1 MNLRLLRPRRSKGAQ
16 GFSLFEVI
24 VAMFIMLVGLLGI
37 IAVFGAGTNARLLAQ
52 ELVVSQELANMWA
65 DWMRF
70 RLNESKAAGGSLGV
84 LHLSD
89 LAAGKK
95 GDFNADSGDFHLGSG
110 SLVDLPTFQSN
121 VYSGYGW
128 EITDAKDYT
137 PVWAEEADPTKTHPW
152 DQRRDGSSVIPST
165 MGTGPQ
171 ALKQVQLTISR
182 GARLYRFNYIF
193 SGVGLKYDKLNP

>member
-1 MNLRLLRPRRSKGAQ
+1 MNLRLLRPRHARGAE

-24 VAMFIMLVGLLGI
+24 VAMFIMLVGLLGV

-65 DWMRF
+65 DWIRF
-70 RLNESKAAGGSLGV
+70 RMNDSKAVGGSLGI
-84 LHLSD
+84 LHLTD
-89 LAAGKK
+89 LSKGKK
-95 GDFNADSGDFHLGSG
+95 GEFNNDSGDFHMAAGNI
-110 SLVDLPTFQSN
+110 VNLPTYQSN

-128 EITDAKDYT
+128 EITDSKDYV
-137 PVWAEEADPTKTHPW
+137 PEWVEEADPTKTHPW
-152 DQRRDGSSVIPST
+152 DERRDGAAVIPAA
-165 MGTGPQ
+165 MGAGPQ

-182 GARLYRFNYIF
+182 GARLYRFVYIF

>member
-1 MNLRLLRPRRSKGAQ
+1 MNKHLPAPRRARGAQ

-24 VAMFIMLVGLLGI
+24 VAMFIMLVGLLGV

-70 RLNESKAAGGSLGV
+70 RLNESKATGGGLGV
-84 LHLSD
+84 LHLAD
-89 LAAGKK
+89 LATWKKGEFNADTGDYNLAAG
-95 GDFNADSGDFHLGSG
+95 NI
-110 SLVDLPTFQSN
+110 VNLPTYQSN
-121 VYSGYGW
+121 VYSGYAW
-128 EITDAKDYT
+128 EITNAKDYT

-152 DQRRDGSSVIPST
+152 DQRRDGSAVIPTT
-165 MGTGPQ
+165 MGNGPL

-182 GARLYRFNYIF
+182 GARMYRFNYLF